1 MLGRAW
7 GGIDAMFLNH
17 RALHYYSYLA
27 LEIIK
32 YWGESK
38 GVEEGGSHQST
49 WNLCLQLRDQSWE
62 LLVICTSVVVFR
74 QMKVSRDLFT
84 AHIRRT
90 LAGGPRA
97 LREELRLLGP
107 PASPSSCLFDV
118 ACTILSSSSFL
129 WYISTIPTPFSQLA
143 VLTFSTMSG
152 AGGGPTQ
159 NQTCW
164 ILRSQPQWS

>member
-7 GGIDAMFLNH
+7 GGVVALFLNH
-17 RALHYYSYLA
+17 RALHCYSYLA

-32 YWGESK
+32 YWGGSK
-38 GVEEGGSHQST
+38 GVEEGGSRQST
-49 WNLCLQLRDQSWE
+49 WNLCLQLRGQSRE

-129 WYISTIPTPFSQLA
+129 
-143 VLTFSTMSG
+143 
-152 AGGGPTQ
+152 
-159 NQTCW
+159 
-164 ILRSQPQWS
+164 